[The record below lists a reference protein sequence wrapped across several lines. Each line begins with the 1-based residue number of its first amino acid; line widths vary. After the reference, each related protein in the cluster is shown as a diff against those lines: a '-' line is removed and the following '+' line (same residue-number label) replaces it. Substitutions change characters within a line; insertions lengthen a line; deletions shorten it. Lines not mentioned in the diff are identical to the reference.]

1 MEKGKYSKWLEK
13 DSLLLLKSWARDGL
27 TNDEIARKMEINPAT
42 FYRWKNSY
50 CEICEA
56 IKKGREPVNV
66 ILEDTAFERATKWK
80 TVKEVTRERLYNN
93 QTKQYELTTTKEVE
107 KNVPPDSTLLIFL
120 MKSRMPDKYGDRQ
133 KVELSGQVDTNPFAG
148 LSEDQLRKLAKD
160 NG

>member
-1 MEKGKYSKWLEK
+1 MAKGKYAKWLEK
-13 DSLLLLKSWARDGL
+13 DGLIKIKGWARDGL
-27 TNDEIARKMEINPAT
+27 TDDEIAKKMGVSRST
-42 FYRWKNSY
+42 FYGWLEKYSD
-50 CEICEA
+50 ILDA
-56 IKKGREPVNV
+56 IKKGREPSNI

-80 TVKEVTRERLYNN
+80 TVKEVTWERLYNN